1 MADHALHVDH
11 SAPQLEL
18 PSLSYARHTDLLA
31 RWEDPEAVFYN
42 YLIPLAMRFRM
53 HPWDVDKLTIGEF
66 ELYSTAV
73 DEMKRIAERDAKDAR
88 RSQRKR

>member
-1 MADHALHVDH
+1 
-11 SAPQLEL
+11 
-18 PSLSYARHTDLLA
+18 
-31 RWEDPEAVFYN
+31 
-42 YLIPLAMRFRM
+42 MRFRM